1 MSTVSQIK
9 DACDLEAMGALTS
22 PEFDKLKA
30 HIKDL
35 INTYFAY
42 KFSAGWERGKVV
54 GIGKNQK
61 SASPDYG
68 MFIVEF
74 TSESN
79 VAESS

>member
-1 MSTVSQIK
+1 MGSDHEGDGSPHFSGVWQI
-9 DACDLEAMGALTS
+9 
-22 PEFDKLKA
+22 KLKA